1 MSAPARSAAPT
12 PRWGVQ
18 ASIVQPR
25 RPAFWLFLLL
35 LGIGGYI
42 FAGEQSYFSQLP
54 AALSLSWVLV
64 LLYAVPVFWVV
75 YRLDLFER
83 EPKLMLLAA
92 LLWGGVVATGL
103 AEYANAAWLSV
114 MSKVAPLD
122 LTAQWGPAIVGPGVE
137 ETLKLLGVIVLFL
150 IVPAEFDGVMD
161 GFVYGAMVGLGFTV
175 VEDVSYF
182 IHAAVA
188 FGTVH
193 DEMGPVVD
201 TFLIRVVAS
210 GLYTHVLF
218 TGIAGI
224 GFAYFA
230 THTGAPM
237 ARRVIGFAI
246 CAAVALAAHGVWNS
260 PWMETIL
267 QLTPGATKPTTLQWV
282 EYGAVK
288 GLPFLVLLVILVLFA
303 TKSEEKS
310 FRAIVADESDATVIT
325 EDEIKS
331 LRSLLAR
338 RSARAAAGR
347 LRGQKGA
354 RLAGKLQAAQ
364 VEYAM
369 IRSRVDSPGDPA
381 LEAQRAKI
389 RGLRSQLEALPVVPP
404 PVPRPKPAP
413 VQKAPEKE
421 APPNEGP
428 TKEDGKPPA
437 KPSKGAKGGV
447 VTWAMPPAAA
457 PGGAGAAG
465 AGAAAAGAA
474 GATVA
479 GATTATVATAA
490 GAIWRSAADAEA
502 ASRDA
507 AVHATAQSAAK
518 PRRGSKAA
526 APEPHRAETAAGAEI
541 AAGAKPAARGIEPA
555 AKGIEPAAR
564 PEKPVWAPTHLV
576 PPGGM
581 AAWAHPDPASPPL
594 VNLPE
599 RLELVIEQRAGAWA
613 FVRAVN
619 GWRGWVDGR
628 RLTDRN

>member
-1 MSAPARSAAPT
+1 MSAPALPAAPA

-25 RPAFWLFLLL
+25 RPAFWLLLVL

-42 FAGEQSYFSQLP
+42 FADEQSYFSQLP
-54 AALSLSWVLV
+54 GALTLSWVLV
-64 LLYAVPVFWVV
+64 LAYAVPVFWVV

-83 EPKLMLLAA
+83 EPRLMLVAA
-92 LLWGGVVATGL
+92 LLWGGIVATGL

-137 ETLKLLGVIVLFL
+137 ETLKLLGVVVLFL
-150 IVPAEFDGVMD
+150 IAPAEFDGVMD

-182 IHAAVA
+182 IHAAAA
-188 FGTVH
+188 FGTVR
-193 DEMGPVVD
+193 DDLGPVID

-224 GFAYFA
+224 GFAYFV
-230 THTGAPM
+230 THTSAPM
-237 ARRVIGFAI
+237 AKRVIGFGV
-246 CAAVALAAHGVWNS
+246 CVALAMAAHAVWNS
-260 PWMETIL
+260 PWMQTIL
-267 QLTPGATKPTTLQWV
+267 QLTPDATKPTTLQWV
-282 EYGAVK
+282 EYGMVK
-288 GLPFLVLLVILVLFA
+288 GLPFLLLLVILVLFA
-303 TKSEEKS
+303 TRSEEKS
-310 FRAIVADESDATVIT
+310 FRAIVAGEADATVIT

-347 LRGQKGA
+347 LRGPKGA

-369 IRSRVDSPGDPA
+369 IRSRVDSPQDPA

-389 RGLRSQLEALPVVPP
+389 RGLRSQLEALPLVPP
-404 PVPRPKPAP
+404 PVPKPKPAP
-413 VQKAPEKE
+413 VQMPPEKVASEEE
-421 APPNEGP
+421 APATAEGKLP
-428 TKEDGKPPA
+428 GQ
-437 KPSKGAKGGV
+437 PSKGAKGGV
-447 VTWAMPPAAA
+447 VTWAAPPGATST
-457 PGGAGAAG
+457 GAGVAG
-465 AGAAAAGAA
+465 AGVAGTSAAAAGASAATAETGA
-474 GATVA
+474 GATR
-479 GATTATVATAA
+479 
-490 GAIWRSAADAEA
+490 RSTADAEGSEA
-502 ASRDA
+502 ASGGA
-507 AVHATAQSAAK
+507 AGQATAQSAAK
-518 PRRGSKAA
+518 PGRGSRAA
-526 APEPHRAETAAGAEI
+526 TQEPRRAEPAT
-541 AAGAKPAARGIEPA
+541 GAKPAVKGAEPTA
-555 AKGIEPAAR
+555 P
-564 PEKPVWAPTHLV
+564 PEKPAWAPTHLV

-581 AAWAHPDPASPPL
+581 AAWAHPDPSSPPL

-628 RLTDRN
+628 RLIERS